1 MTNIRIEKLALEN
14 FKCHRWLELEF
25 GGENATIYGDNAA
38 GKTSVYDAFAWL
50 LYGKDCRGGSPQVR
64 PVNDAGE
71 VADREAV
78 TAVEAVLRVNG
89 ERLRLRRVRFDDLYD
104 YYERLG
110 FDFRK
115 ESYDDIANEWI
126 PEYRRLEREAP
137 LRTGALDLLTAFWAH
152 KIPQVVLSASE
163 TGILHEQ
170 LDHLQILH
178 FFWKIYGR
186 GDYHGSEKT
195 ELALSIAREYPTV
208 RVLLIGDTD
217 HDAACAKAAGFD
229 CVLMAGGHQSTERLA
244 ACGCPIFEAYSEL
257 AAHLAAKGAL

>member
-1 MTNIRIEKLALEN
+1 MYYDLIAWDFNGTLVDDAEVGMSATNILLARRGLPVIPSREEYY
-14 FKCHRWLELEF
+14 RLF
-25 GGENATIYGDNAA
+25 GFPI
-38 GKTSVYDAFAWL
+38 
-50 LYGKDCRGGSPQVR
+50 R
-64 PVNDAGE
+64 
-71 VADREAV
+71 
-78 TAVEAVLRVNG
+78 
-89 ERLRLRRVRFDDLYD
+89 D

-115 ESYDDIANEWI
+115 ESYDNIANEWI

-152 KIPQVVLSASE
+152 KIPQAVLSASE
-163 TGILHEQ
+163 TGILREQ

-195 ELALSIAREYPTV
+195 ELALSLAREYPTA

-229 CVLMAGGHQSTERLA
+229 CVLMAGGHQNTERLA
-244 ACGCPIFEAYSEL
+244 ACGCPIFEAYFEL